1 MFGFIFRFAC
11 DVTEPVPLVE
21 NVAGFVAEGEENT
34 VDGLSV
40 ERKLDHWLLLE
51 PVRSAVHVANAFK
64 GADENKGHAG
74 VPAAAT
80 RPANLPEGLPWDGI
94 PAFKGQLYIN
104 TEAASGGL
112 YYAKGVGAVSDWINA

>member
-1 MFGFIFRFAC
+1 MGKNLSFR
-11 DVTEPVPLVE
+11 
-21 NVAGFVAEGEENT
+21 
-34 VDGLSV
+34 
-40 ERKLDHWLLLE
+40 
-51 PVRSAVHVANAFK
+51 
-64 GADENKGHAG
+64 AG

-94 PAFKGQLYIN
+94 PAFKGPLYIN